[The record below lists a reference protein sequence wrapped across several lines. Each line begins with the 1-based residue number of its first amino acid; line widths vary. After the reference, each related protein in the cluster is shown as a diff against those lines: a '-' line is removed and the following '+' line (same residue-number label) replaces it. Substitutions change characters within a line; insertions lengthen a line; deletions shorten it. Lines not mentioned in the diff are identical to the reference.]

1 MNIRYHDPDFLC
13 EYVHSKVVD
22 EKNYF
27 ILLDEVQY
35 VNDFESVL
43 ISFLHIKNA
52 DVYVTGSN
60 AKFLSSDI
68 ITEFRGRGDQIH
80 LSPLSFK
87 EYFDYCKL
95 SFEEAWNE
103 YSMYGGMPF
112 LLMCKT
118 NEQKIKYLDNLFKET
133 YIKDIVNRNAIKNT
147 EVLEDV
153 LNIVSSSVG
162 SLTNPNKL
170 SNSFKS
176 TKNLT
181 VAPNTIKQ
189 YLDYCVD
196 AFLIQ
201 KANRYDVRGKK
212 YIDTPLK
219 YYFTDIG
226 LRNARLG
233 FRQQEES
240 HIMENIIYNELINRG
255 YQVDVG
261 MVSISEKNENENYVR
276 KQLEVDFVC
285 NLGYERIYIQ
295 SALNIDEVA
304 KKEQEERSLIRIDD
318 SFRKVI
324 VVRNN
329 IRKWK
334 DENGILILGLKEFLT
349 CPDAIKS

>member
-1 MNIRYHDPDFLC
+1 M
-13 EYVHSKVVD
+13 
-22 EKNYF
+22 
-27 ILLDEVQY
+27 
-35 VNDFESVL
+35 
-43 ISFLHIKNA
+43 
-52 DVYVTGSN
+52 
-60 AKFLSSDI
+60 
-68 ITEFRGRGDQIH
+68 
-80 LSPLSFK
+80 
-87 EYFDYCKL
+87 
-95 SFEEAWNE
+95 
-103 YSMYGGMPF
+103 
-112 LLMCKT
+112 
-118 NEQKIKYLDNLFKET
+118 
-133 YIKDIVNRNAIKNT
+133 
-147 EVLEDV
+147 
-153 LNIVSSSVG
+153 
-162 SLTNPNKL
+162 
-170 SNSFKS
+170 
-176 TKNLT
+176 
-181 VAPNTIKQ
+181 
-189 YLDYCVD
+189 
-196 AFLIQ
+196 IQ
-201 KANRYDVRGKK
+201 KAYRYDVKRKK

-240 HIMENIIYNELINRG
+240 HIMENIIYNELIKRG

>member
-1 MNIRYHDPDFLC
+1 M
-13 EYVHSKVVD
+13 
-22 EKNYF
+22 
-27 ILLDEVQY
+27 
-35 VNDFESVL
+35 
-43 ISFLHIKNA
+43 
-52 DVYVTGSN
+52 
-60 AKFLSSDI
+60 
-68 ITEFRGRGDQIH
+68 
-80 LSPLSFK
+80 
-87 EYFDYCKL
+87 
-95 SFEEAWNE
+95 
-103 YSMYGGMPF
+103 
-112 LLMCKT
+112 
-118 NEQKIKYLDNLFKET
+118 
-133 YIKDIVNRNAIKNT
+133 
-147 EVLEDV
+147 
-153 LNIVSSSVG
+153 LN
-162 SLTNPNKL
+162 
-170 SNSFKS
+170 
-176 TKNLT
+176 
-181 VAPNTIKQ
+181 
-189 YLDYCVD
+189 
-196 AFLIQ
+196 
-201 KANRYDVRGKK
+201 GKK

-285 NLGYERIYIQ
+285 NLGYERIYMQ